1 MDWFAPIDL
10 YCERLTE
17 AFWAEPLNA
26 LSNISFLIAAGFGA
40 KRARIEGG
48 GIMAWVLVALAALI
62 GIGSFLFHTF
72 ANGWSELADVL
83 PIWSFVAIYVLAL
96 ITKLKGRAPSAWL
109 LVAVAGAAAV
119 TLISLTLSEPS
130 PQPTRPAPFNG
141 SLQYAPAWIAMAVF
155 TLVFYRKQIAERHWV
170 LAATVAFT
178 ISLVFRSLDHALCEL
193 FPAGTHF
200 VWHIM
205 NGAMIGLLLQLY
217 IRVQRPEP
225 AVSPN
230 S

>member
-40 KRARIEGG
+40 MHARSEGG

-62 GIGSFLFHTF
+62 GSGSFLFHTF

-83 PIWSFVAIYVLAL
+83 PIWSFVAIYVLAM

-130 PQPTRPAPFNG
+130 PQPTSPAPFNG
-141 SLQYAPAWIAMAVF
+141 SLQYAPAWIAMAAF
-155 TLVFYRKQIAERHWV
+155 TMVFYRKRIAERHWV

-178 ISLVFRSLDHALCEL
+178 VSLVFRSLDRALCDL

-200 VWHIM
+200 IWHIM

-217 IRVQRPEP
+217 IRVQRPAP